1 MLYKP
6 DAPIDSISL
15 LIHFTWTS
23 IVIMASNQVDTSD
36 EVDFSVF
43 RVELPR
49 LNPYAQDV
57 YGCLLNNGMYVF
69 QPNCKM
75 DLRVVNA
82 ALGCYY
88 QTVRLVYIQSP
99 QVAYVDICI
108 GKELTSPGFQQYFFT
123 GIHRATFPENPVLD
137 CNVVFSPLSE
147 SVQSDQV
154 YSMAVAIADQKELPG
169 MNLQNFHRNLGWNY
183 LARPKLLDLPSED
196 ELDLIGQ
203 KL

>member
-1 MLYKP
+1 
-6 DAPIDSISL
+6 
-15 LIHFTWTS
+15 
-23 IVIMASNQVDTSD
+23 MASNQVDTSD

-43 RVELPR
+43 GVELPR
-49 LNPYAQDV
+49 LNPYAQDM

-75 DLRVVNA
+75 DLRVVKA

-108 GKELTSPGFQQYFFT
+108 GKELTSPGFWQYFFT

-147 SVQSDQV
+147 SVRFWS
-154 YSMAVAIADQKELPG
+154 SLFHGCCHCWPEGIARNELAVLPQKFGMELFG
-169 MNLQNFHRNLGWNY
+169 
-183 LARPKLLDLPSED
+183 
-196 ELDLIGQ
+196 
-203 KL
+203 

>member
-1 MLYKP
+1 
-6 DAPIDSISL
+6 
-15 LIHFTWTS
+15 
-23 IVIMASNQVDTSD
+23 MASNQVDTSD

-43 RVELPR
+43 GVELPR
-49 LNPYAQDV
+49 LNPYAQDM

-75 DLRVVNA
+75 DLRVVKA

-88 QTVRLVYIQSP
+88 QTVCSVYIQSP

-108 GKELTSPGFQQYFFT
+108 GKELTSPGFRQYFYT

-147 SVQSDQV
+147 SVRSDQI

-169 MNLQNFHRNLGWNY
+169 MNLQYFHRNLAWNY
-183 LARPKLLDLPSED
+183 LARPKLLDLPSGD

-203 KL
+203 QL

>member
-1 MLYKP
+1 
-6 DAPIDSISL
+6 
-15 LIHFTWTS
+15 
-23 IVIMASNQVDTSD
+23 MASNQVDTSD

-43 RVELPR
+43 GVELPR
-49 LNPYAQDV
+49 LNSYAQDV
-57 YGCLLNNGMYVF
+57 YGCLLNNRMYVF

-75 DLRVVNA
+75 DLRVVKA

-88 QTVRLVYIQSP
+88 QTVHSVYIQSP

-108 GKELTSPGFQQYFFT
+108 DKELTSPGFRQYFYT

-147 SVQSDQV
+147 SVRSDQI

-169 MNLQNFHRNLGWNY
+169 MNLQYFHRNLAWNY
-183 LARPKLLDLPSED
+183 LARPKLFNLSSGD

-203 KL
+203 QL

>member
-1 MLYKP
+1 
-6 DAPIDSISL
+6 
-15 LIHFTWTS
+15 
-23 IVIMASNQVDTSD
+23 MASNQVDTSD

-43 RVELPR
+43 GVELPR
-49 LNPYAQDV
+49 LNPYVQDV
-57 YGCLLNNGMYVF
+57 YGCLLNSGMYVF

-75 DLRVVNA
+75 DLRVVKV

-88 QTVRLVYIQSP
+88 QTVRSVYIQSP

-108 GKELTSPGFQQYFFT
+108 GKELTSPGFRQYFYT
-123 GIHRATFPENPVLD
+123 GIHRATFPENPILD

-147 SVQSDQV
+147 SVGSDQI

-169 MNLQNFHRNLGWNY
+169 MNLQYFHRNLAWNY
-183 LARPKLLDLPSED
+183 LARPKLLDLPSGD

-203 KL
+203 QL

>member
-6 DAPIDSISL
+6 EALTDSISL

-23 IVIMASNQVDTSD
+23 IFIMASNQIDTSD

-43 RVELPR
+43 RVELSR

-57 YGCLLNNGMYVF
+57 YGCLLNHGMYVF

-75 DLRVVNA
+75 DLRVVRT

-88 QTVRLVYIQSP
+88 QIVHSVYIQSP

-108 GKELTSPGFQQYFFT
+108 GKELTSPGF
-123 GIHRATFPENPVLD
+123 
-137 CNVVFSPLSE
+137 
-147 SVQSDQV
+147 
-154 YSMAVAIADQKELPG
+154 
-169 MNLQNFHRNLGWNY
+169 
-183 LARPKLLDLPSED
+183 
-196 ELDLIGQ
+196 
-203 KL
+203 

>member
-6 DAPIDSISL
+6 EALIDSISL

-23 IVIMASNQVDTSD
+23 IVIMASNQVDTLD

-49 LNPYAQDV
+49 LNPYAQDM

-75 DLRVVNA
+75 DLRVVKA

-88 QTVRLVYIQSP
+88 QTVHSVYIQSP

-108 GKELTSPGFQQYFFT
+108 GKELTSPGFRQYFFT
-123 GIHRATFPENPVLD
+123 GIHRATFPDNPVLD

-147 SVQSDQV
+147 SVRADQV
-154 YSMAVAIADQKELPG
+154 YTMAVAIADHKELPG
-169 MNLQNFHRNLGWNY
+169 MNLHISIEIWDGII
-183 LARPKLLDLPSED
+183 LPG
-196 ELDLIGQ
+196 LNCLIYHQ
-203 KL
+203 VMS